1 MHQYT
6 KTFKINLAILVAA
19 LSMLAIFVV
28 PALPVYAAASD
39 STSDISTSKDKKDKD
54 GNVVT
59 DKNGKPI
66 QVAKYDCTEPY
77 QNLNAD
83 NCNIVKLITVITN
96 VLSAVAGVVI
106 ALMIVVGGIQYASAG
121 ANPQAVAA
129 ARGKVKNAIIALFL
143 YVFMF
148 SFLQWL
154 IPGGVFG

>member
-1 MHQYT
+1 MV
-6 KTFKINLAILVAA
+6 VA
-19 LSMLAIFVV
+19 VV
-28 PALPVYAAASD
+28 CMFAVCVAPALPVYAAASD
-39 STSDISTSKDKKDKD
+39 STSDINTSKNKKDKD

-66 QVAKYDCTEPY
+66 QVAKYDCTAKY
-77 QNLNAD
+77 TDLNAD
-83 NCNIVKLITVITN
+83 NCNIVKLVTVITN

-106 ALMIVVGGIQYASAG
+106 ALMIIVGGIQYAAAG

-154 IPGGVFG
+154 IPGGIFG